1 MNSRLQQFLDLENL
15 TPARLA
21 DMLGVQRSGL
31 SHILSGRNK
40 PGYEFINKLLVK
52 FPAISADWL
61 LTGKGKPYKEMN
73 NFEGAQ
79 KTPETPLSLN
89 QPFQN
94 KPQPNQQYNNQQLI
108 NQQYNTKQ
116 LINQQQF
123 GQQYNN
129 PLSDQPIL
137 DKNDILEDS
146 QNNFS
151 DDTLFSSVN
160 IKKAAEE
167 KHSIAHDNQ
176 LNTSINTISQL
187 NENQIN
193 ISKQELV
200 RKKKSVKRVII
211 YYSDGS
217 FEELFPQNL

>member
-21 DMLGVQRSGL
+21 DILGVQRSGL

-40 PGYEFINKLLVK
+40 PGYEFINKLLIK

-73 NFEGAQ
+73 SFDGAQ
-79 KTPETPLSLN
+79 KTSDTPLPSGLSS
-89 QPFQN
+89 QN
-94 KPQPNQQYNNQQLI
+94 KMQFNQQYNNQQLI
-108 NQQYNTKQ
+108 NKQYYNRQ
-116 LINQQQF
+116 LLNQQ
-123 GQQYNN
+123 
-129 PLSDQPIL
+129 LSDQPIL
-137 DKNDILEDS
+137 DKNDILEDP

-151 DDTLFSSVN
+151 EDTLFSSAN
-160 IKKAAEE
+160 TKKSAEE
-167 KHSIAHDNQ
+167 KQTIIIDNQ
-176 LNTSINTISQL
+176 LNTLKNTTPQL

-193 ISKQELV
+193 ISKQELA